1 MADIVGNTTLNSDQ
15 EIVLKLKISNK
26 VKLKFAEFKYVPEK
40 TIFVIVTDLKK
51 NIISQSINLETGNE
65 VLYLKTKKNSK
76 YIYIEVIG
84 SKSSIDNIFS
94 VLGGTASSDTLT
106 KIKENISMW
115 LFQSYVETHTILSE
129 KQIIFKL
136 GIYKIYYN
144 STYYES
150 SLKQLEALKPIVKS
164 NGYTYERQGGA
175 RTKKL
180 YEKARKLSG
189 KTNDNWNPADVW
201 MIKKT
206 FDIDKISAIN
216 DLTVLNNEIALAYA
230 NKEIFPIS
238 LKHVNKDKAK
248 LSYIDRPTT
257 LLKVKN
263 YNFNFKKVSLS
274 ESFNNVIIETVSGFE
289 VRCGYK
295 ETKTLDI
302 TLEGRFSANNYQIG
316 SLDSNT
322 YPIHCKEN
330 YNYNVRNGKPKVDQV
345 KSDEEFKEI
354 VRKYSNFSNTIKD
367 YDEAIKILNT
377 SDEFTKQRFSN
388 LISYMYSYL
397 IAPKNNTEFIENM
410 RYSYCSARKANV
422 GSCMYILID

>member
-1 MADIVGNTTLNSDQ
+1 MADIVGNTNLNKDQ
-15 EIVLKLKISNK
+15 KIVLKSKISNK
-26 VKLKFAEFKYVPEK
+26 AKLKFAQFKYVPEK
-40 TIFVIVTDLKK
+40 TIFVIVTDVKK
-51 NIISQSINLETGNE
+51 NVISQSIDLETGKE
-65 VLYLKTKKNSK
+65 ILYLKTKKNSK
-76 YIYIEVIG
+76 YTYIEVIG

-106 KIKENISMW
+106 KIRENISMW
-115 LFQSYVETHTILSE
+115 LFQSCVEHNTILSE
-129 KQIIFKL
+129 KQIILKL
-136 GIYKIYYN
+136 GIYKIYYD
-144 STYYES
+144 SSYYES
-150 SLKQLEALKPIVKS
+150 SLKQLESLKPIIKS
-164 NGYTYERQGGA
+164 NGYTYERQSGA

-206 FDIDKISAIN
+206 FDIDKISAVN

-230 NKEIFPIS
+230 NQELFPIS
-238 LKHVNKDKAK
+238 LKNISKDKAE
-248 LSYIDRPTT
+248 LSYVDRPTT
-257 LLKVKN
+257 LLKVKT
-263 YNFNFKKVSLS
+263 YDFNFKRVSLS
-274 ESFNNVIIETVSGFE
+274 ESFNNVIIETASGFE

-295 ETKTLDI
+295 ETNTLDI

-330 YNYNVRNGKPKVDQV
+330 YNYTVRNGKTKVDQI
-345 KSDEEFKEI
+345 KSDKEFKEI
-354 VRKYSNFSNTIKD
+354 VRKYPSFSNTIKT
-367 YDEAIKILNT
+367 YDDAIKILNK
-377 SDEFTKQRFSN
+377 SDEFDKQRFSN

-397 IAPKNNTEFIENM
+397 IAPKTTNEFMDNM